1 MKLIHLNG
9 NKDGI
14 REIRGEMI
22 DLVGQ
27 VGTEVPENKKV
38 VKMYHMQLTGNI
50 GLEFKKERRAGGYR
64 F

>member
-1 MKLIHLNG
+1 MIHLNG

-14 REIRGEMI
+14 REIKGEMI

-27 VGTEVPENKKV
+27 VGTHAPENN

-50 GLEFKKERRAGGYR
+50 ELEFQKERRAGGYR